1 MRKITKNRLVIMPL
15 YETERIRI
23 EKATLEDSPFILEL
37 LNSPGWI
44 EFIGDRGLTT
54 TKEATDYIQKVL
66 IDSYVKNG
74 YGLFKMILKAED
86 KPIGLCG
93 FVKRNFLDHADLGFA
108 LLPNYEGNGYAYEAA
123 CETMKYGL
131 SPLKFKT
138 IFAITTL
145 DNHKSIKLLNKIGLH
160 EVGIIHPDIYD
171 IDLLLY
177 SNEINYS
184 KNKKNKEQN

>member
-1 MRKITKNRLVIMPL
+1 MPL

-23 EKATLEDSPFILEL
+23 EKATLDDSPFILEL

-54 TKEATDYIQKVL
+54 TKEVADYIQKVL

-93 FVKRNFLDHADLGFA
+93 FVKRDFLDHADIGFA
-108 LLPNYEGNGYAYEAA
+108 LLPEYEGNGYAYEAA
-123 CETMKYGL
+123 CETMNYGL
-131 SPLKFKT
+131 SALQIKT
-138 IFAITTL
+138 IFAITTFE
-145 DNHKSIKLLNKIGLH
+145 NSKSKKLLHKIGLH
-160 EVGIIHPDIYD
+160 EIGAIHPDIYD
-171 IDLLLY
+171 TDLLLY
-177 SNEINYS
+177 SNEKTS
-184 KNKKNKEQN
+184 